1 MKYAITSFALI
12 ITLVCGFIFG
22 AYYMYNKY
30 NPKPIVQTVEREASE
45 EEELDNSAYYD
56 SDGNWIF
63 RYGTEENINGE
74 TGSNAISAGGSAVEN
89 IDYRI
94 TGTNFV
100 YEDDGSY
107 SGFHAV
113 VTVENIGSGNLYLGS
128 GSVFNIE
135 DRTLNVVDSYDYVR
149 AVPDVIAPGEK
160 GFFYVPY
167 GQIKT
172 KEDSVTIEEGDLSGE
187 VLDAMS
193 GDTIE
198 GTIENG
204 EDVNAVD
211 IDELE
216 KALGIRDVDNGDGDA
231 NSENAESGE
240 SGGADAGTSIDGSSS
255 DSSSEDS
262 GTKLDDARLDTQFVK
277 SQIYLAAA
285 DASSDGSS
293 EDDKSSKSADSKSD
307 ASASSDETEEDAED
321 TENAEEED
329 DSATEDGGL
338 GTVLEDANAEESEE
352 AEPEKPQYP
361 GLSLY
366 KVNEYFIM
374 PMLDVQKCAD
384 DPKIDYD
391 IDKIVYGSN
400 NKGYFTLS
408 ANVTNATEKNIDFIP
423 VTVIALDRRGNAI
436 AACRDSI
443 TDFYSGATKSFG
455 VSYVLTREQRSN
467 IVQCIIYARDT
478 VVK

>member
-30 NPKPIVQTVEREASE
+30 NPKPIVQTVESETPE

-74 TGSNAISAGGSAVEN
+74 TGANAISAGGSAVEN

-216 KALGIRDVDNGDGDA
+216 KALGIRDVDNGDA

-240 SGGADAGTSIDGSSS
+240 NGGADAGTSIDGSSS

-285 DASSDGSS
+285 DAASDGSS
-293 EDDKSSKSADSKSD
+293 EDDKASESADSKSD
-307 ASASSDETEEDAED
+307 ASASSDETEENAED

-338 GTVLEDANAEESEE
+338 GTGLEDANAEESEA
-352 AEPEKPQYP
+352 AEPEKPVYP